1 MTGLRLRRHFG
12 KILFLAVFGVAAVSI
27 LFRADVLSVTA
38 NSTLNCYDSAG
49 NYESCATGTSA
60 SPSRFNGR
68 TSGPL
73 QPASWTATALYQ
85 QATWTRMASDQA
97 ANWTTD
103 VVDQASDRATS
114 APVTRRSLTLGR
126 HPANCRRHLIPCFV
140 TNLRRGFTRIA
151 SAAATLGHARPARE
165 HL

>member
-1 MTGLRLRRHFG
+1 MTGWRPRRHFG
-12 KILFLAVFGVAAVSI
+12 KILFLAVFGAAAVSI
-27 LFRADVLSVTA
+27 LFRADMISVTA

-49 NYESCATGTSA
+49 NYESCATRASA
-60 SPSRFNGR
+60 FPSRFNGR
-68 TSGPL
+68 TSEPH

-85 QATWTRMASDQA
+85 QATWTRIASDQP

-103 VVDQASDRATS
+103 AVDQPSDRTTS
-114 APVTRRSLTLGR
+114 APVLRRSLSLGR
-126 HPANCRRHLIPCFV
+126 HPG
-140 TNLRRGFTRIA
+140 TTLRRGFTHIA